1 MVKAPFAEHARA
13 KAKPLFGRDPL
24 ANRSLV
30 GRLVWLAAGWSVALL
45 IGAGVGLSLS
55 FRTHA
60 YGEFERGLVEDIDSL
75 LAGSTVAD
83 DGQVVA
89 PFLTD
94 ARATRAYSGKYWEV
108 LDPKKGAG
116 MKDPVPS
123 RSLWDQLLIVPPQI
137 VDRLAKAR
145 NQTLF
150 YNTVGPL
157 RQPLHAAARMI
168 LLPGRANPVV
178 FVVAEDR
185 GPIDR
190 DIRKFEITTAI
201 FLVLLGFGLVAAVVI
216 QVWVGLHPLFAMGR
230 EIADVRRGKAQRLT
244 GRYPSELSPLATEM
258 NALLDHNQEVVER
271 QRTHVG
277 NLAHALK
284 TPISVMLAEAESH
297 PGPLADVVAY
307 QADAMRE
314 HVEHHLRRA
323 RAAARQQGSGERT
336 PVEPVLAELARTLER
351 IFQDKGVLVEWEVD
365 EDLAFL
371 GERQDLQEI
380 AGNVLEN
387 ACKWCRE
394 LVAVEAR
401 VDGPQ
406 HFRLVVEDDGAGLKP
421 EQRAEVLKRGARLD
435 ESAPGSGLGLAI
447 VDELA
452 RAYGGGLELSD
463 SPLGGL
469 RIVLQLPRAG

>member
-1 MVKAPFAEHARA
+1 MSR
-13 KAKPLFGRDPL
+13 LTLTRDPL

-45 IGAGVGLSLS
+45 IGTGIGLSLS
-55 FRTHA
+55 FRNHA
-60 YGEFERGLVEDIDSL
+60 YGEFERGLIEDIDSL
-75 LAGSTVAD
+75 LAGSTVGD
-83 DGQVVA
+83 DGGVIA

-108 LDPKKGAG
+108 LDPAKGPG
-116 MKDPVPS
+116 MKDPVAS
-123 RSLWDQLLIVPPQI
+123 RSLWDQLLTVPPAVI
-137 VDRLAKAR
+137 DRLSKAR

-150 YNTVGPL
+150 YDTVGPL
-157 RQPLHAAARMI
+157 KQPIHAAARMI
-168 LLPGRANPVV
+168 LLPGRPGPVV

-185 GPIDR
+185 SPIDR
-190 DIRKFEITTAI
+190 DIGKFEITTAV
-201 FLVLLGFGLVAAVVI
+201 FLLILGAGLVAAVVI
-216 QVWVGLHPLFAMGR
+216 QVRVGLTPLFAMGR

-244 GRYPSELSPLATEM
+244 GRYPSELSPLASEM

-284 TPISVMLAEAESH
+284 TPISVMLAEAEGA
-297 PGPLADVVAY
+297 PGPLADVVSR
-307 QADAMRE
+307 QAEAMKG

-323 RAAARQQGSGERT
+323 RAAARLQGSGERT
-336 PVEPVLAELARTLER
+336 LVAPVLDELSRTLER
-351 IFQDKGVLVEWEVD
+351 IFQDKGVLIEWECD
-365 EDLAFL
+365 PALAFL

-380 AGNVLEN
+380 TGNVLEN

-394 LVAVEAR
+394 LVAMQVRVEAP
-401 VDGPQ
+401 D
-406 HFRLVVEDDGAGLKP
+406 RLKLLVEDDGPGLKP
-421 EQRAEVLKRGARLD
+421 DQRAEVLKRGARLD

-452 RAYGGGLELSD
+452 RAYGGSLALDD

-469 RIVLQLPRAG
+469 KITLVLPQAAD

>member
-1 MVKAPFAEHARA
+1 M
-13 KAKPLFGRDPL
+13 PLTPRLKSSLTRDPL

-45 IGAGVGLSLS
+45 IGTGVGLSLS
-55 FRTHA
+55 FRNHA
-60 YGEFERGLVEDIDSL
+60 YGEFERGLIEDIDSL

-83 DGQVVA
+83 DGQVIA

-94 ARATRAYSGKYWEV
+94 DRATRAFSGKYWEV
-108 LDPKKGAG
+108 SDPKLGPG
-116 MKDPVPS
+116 MAEPVRS
-123 RSLWDQLLIVPPQI
+123 RSLWDQSLKLPPD
-137 VDRLAKAR
+137 VVAKLAKVR
-145 NQTLF
+145 SQTLF
-150 YNTVGPL
+150 YNTMGPL
-157 RQPLHAAARMI
+157 QQPLHAAARMI
-168 LLPGRANPVV
+168 ILPGRANPVV

-190 DIRKFEITTAI
+190 DIHKFEITTAI
-201 FLVLLGFGLVAAVVI
+201 FLLILGAGLVAAVVI
-216 QVWVGLHPLFAMGR
+216 QVRVGLHPLFFLVR
-230 EIADVRRGKAQRLT
+230 EIADVRRGKAQRVT

-284 TPISVMLAEAESH
+284 TPISVMLAEAETA
-297 PGPLADVVAY
+297 PGPLAEVVTR
-307 QADAMRE
+307 QAEAMRE

-323 RAAARQQGSGERT
+323 RAAARLQGSGERT
-336 PVEPVLAELARTLER
+336 PVAPVLDELSRTLER
-351 IFQDKGVLVEWEVD
+351 IFQDKGLLVEWECD
-365 EDLAFL
+365 EALAFL

-380 AGNVLEN
+380 AGNLLEN

-394 LVAVEAR
+394 LVTVEAMAQGA
-401 VDGPQ
+401 DTLK
-406 HFRLVVEDDGAGLKP
+406 LVVEDDGPGLKP

-452 RAYGGGLELSD
+452 RAYGGSLELAD
-463 SPLGGL
+463 STLGGL
-469 RIVLQLPRAG
+469 RIVLTLPQAGA